1 MGAAE
6 TKAGNAKYIKQPI
19 RKALKKMAYVSQI
32 AKCVTLIPSPEEFTT
47 QVIGEVITMM
57 GKIRNLTDRINTIVE
72 SYSTFPMDYLTDATN
87 NVMGALSSVAAGV
100 GNATQSMV
108 DTLHGVA
115 EDVDFLATNSVGI
128 LTDLVAE
135 SNTATH
141 YLGNTT
147 NATHEGL
154 SNMSNAIDGVMGK
167 VDNANNKV
175 NEKLKDAIDKI
186 AEAMNKV
193 TDTLNSAFGD
203 FMLDSITLGASVESL
218 DQAATDFNNGT
229 AAGALISSTSD
240 TISNIAKSFDIGKI
254 AKGCV
259 GMATNLGLVAAGID
273 QLPQLNMERVLAFG
287 RAKMDELSEKTL
299 MATKEF
305 KESEEYKR
313 MVDEAEGDK
322 KKIREKLRE
331 KRKLSAQERRISMEK
346 VSPEERIAKR
356 SVAKDVRK
364 AKMQAKKAKVA
375 QKLKETLIIEIN
387 RFKDDIKQFGTNI
400 NDDWMTM
407 QNQYNTAVM
416 EIKKFFTGDPNE
428 APGSKYIDDCCDA
441 IETDC
446 DSIKET
452 LKNLTTTITVTVAQ
466 IPAPTSVGQCFDFP
480 LYKVLRWFECLKVIL
495 NEIMKVINYGI
506 DIIRQVN
513 NLVKII
519 LNGINSLKEIK
530 EKIMEILNVKWLLD
544 FIDTIIE
551 LFSGKCLEGKELM
564 ENSISPILFNETEQY
579 EGMMNSL
586 ETELSEMQNEDDE
599 DETKKMEERIDAL
612 EEMGESIYAYKSPLL
627 NDEGTDFK
635 GWIFYYAN
643 IDNRYR
649 NNQKLKKKF
658 SRLIMKRAAKTGN
671 RKKGGKNML
680 LRKEVFKL
688 HQGMT
693 INGVYTQKPKA
704 FDAFYWYTKWTTD
717 PNDDTIER
725 TYDELDNNTD
735 VVSPVI
741 TTENGTLVELEDG
754 RRVFVNDFGVKSG
767 DYILVE
773 GQRYRVK

>member
-141 YLGNTT
+141 YLGNAT

-154 SNMSNAIDGVMGK
+154 ANMSNTIDGVMGK

-193 TDTLNSAFGD
+193 SDTLNSAFGD
-203 FMLDSITLGASVESL
+203 FMLNSITLGASVESF
-218 DQAATDFNNGT
+218 DQVASEYNNGT
-229 AAGALISSTSD
+229 AAGALISATSD

-287 RAKMDELSEKTL
+287 RAKVDELSEKTL

-313 MVDEAEGDK
+313 MVEEAEGDK

-331 KRKLSAQERRISMEK
+331 KRKLSAQERRISIER

-375 QKLKETLIIEIN
+375 QKLKETIIIEIN

-400 NDDWMTM
+400 KDDWMTM

-466 IPAPTSVGQCFDFP
+466 IPTPTSVGQCFDFP

-519 LNGINSLKEIK
+519 LNGINGLKEIK

-599 DETKKMEERIDAL
+599 DEAKKMEERIDAL

-627 NDEGTDFK
+627 NDEGTDFR

>member
-19 RKALKKMAYVSQI
+19 RKALKKIAYVSQI

-141 YLGNTT
+141 YLGNAT

-203 FMLDSITLGASVESL
+203 FMLNSITLGASVESL
-218 DQAATDFNNGT
+218 DQAAADFNNGT
-229 AAGALISSTSD
+229 AAGALISATSD

-313 MVDEAEGDK
+313 MVEEAEGDK

-331 KRKLSAQERRISMEK
+331 KRKLSAQERRISIEK

-364 AKMQAKKAKVA
+364 AKLQAKKAKVA
-375 QKLKETLIIEIN
+375 QKLKETIIIEIN

-400 NDDWMTM
+400 KDDWMTM

-599 DETKKMEERIDAL
+599 DEAKRMEERIDAL

-627 NDEGTDFK
+627 NDEGTDFR

>member
-87 NVMGALSSVAAGV
+87 NVMGALSSIAAGV

-141 YLGNTT
+141 YLGNAT

-193 TDTLNSAFGD
+193 SDTLNSAFGD

-218 DQAATDFNNGT
+218 DQVASEYNNGT
-229 AAGALISSTSD
+229 AAGALISATSD

-313 MVDEAEGDK
+313 MVEEAEGDK

-331 KRKLSAQERRISMEK
+331 KRKLSAQERRISIER

-364 AKMQAKKAKVA
+364 AKLQAKKAKVA

-400 NDDWMTM
+400 KDDWMTM

-599 DETKKMEERIDAL
+599 NEAKKMEERIDAL

-735 VVSPVI
+735 VVSPVM

>member
-19 RKALKKMAYVSQI
+19 RKALKNMAYMSQI

-57 GKIRNLTDRINTIVE
+57 GKIRNLTNRINTIVE
-72 SYSTFPMDYLTDATN
+72 SYSTLPMDYLTVATN
-87 NVMGALSSVAAGV
+87 NVMDTLSGVAVGV
-100 GNATQSMV
+100 GNATQGMV
-108 DTLHGVA
+108 NTLHGVT
-115 EDVDFLATNSVGI
+115 EDIDFLATNSVGI
-128 LTDLVAE
+128 LTDIVAE

-141 YLGNTT
+141 YLGDVT
-147 NATHEGL
+147 NSIHEGL
-154 SNMSNAIDGVMGK
+154 ANMSDTIDGVMGK
-167 VDNANNKV
+167 VNNTNIKI
-175 NEKLKDAIDKI
+175 NEKLNDVINKI

-193 TDTLNSAFGD
+193 SDTLNSAFGD
-203 FMLDSITLGASVESL
+203 FMLNS
-218 DQAATDFNNGT
+218 ATIGPYGDFNNGT
-229 AAGALISSTSD
+229 AAGALISATSD

-254 AKGCV
+254 AKGCI

-287 RAKMDELSEKTL
+287 RAKMDVLSEKTI

-313 MVDEAEGDK
+313 MVEEAEGDK

-331 KRKLSAQERRISMEK
+331 KRKLSAQERRISIER

-364 AKMQAKKAKVA
+364 AKIQAKKAKVT
-375 QKLKETLIIEIN
+375 QKLKETIIVEIN
-387 RFKDDIKQFGTNI
+387 RFKYDIKRFGTNI

-428 APGSKYIDDCCDA
+428 AHGSKYIDDCCDA

-506 DIIRQVN
+506 DIIRQVD

-530 EKIMEILNVKWLLD
+530 EKIIEILNVKWILD

-551 LFSGKCLEGKELM
+551 LFSGKCIEGKELM
-564 ENSISPILFNETEQY
+564 ENSISPIMFNETEQY

-586 ETELSEMQNEDDE
+586 ETELSKIQNEDDE
-599 DETKKMEERIDAL
+599 NEAKKL
-612 EEMGESIYAYKSPLL
+612 EEKIDELEELGESIYAYKSPLL
-627 NDEGTDFK
+627 NDDGTDFK

-649 NNQKLKKKF
+649 NNQKLKRKF

-680 LRKEVFKL
+680 MRKEVFKL

-693 INGVYTQKPKA
+693 INGQYTQKPKA

-735 VVSPVI
+735 VVSPVM

>member
-428 APGSKYIDDCCDA
+428 ATGSKYIDDCCDA

-735 VVSPVI
+735 VVSPVM